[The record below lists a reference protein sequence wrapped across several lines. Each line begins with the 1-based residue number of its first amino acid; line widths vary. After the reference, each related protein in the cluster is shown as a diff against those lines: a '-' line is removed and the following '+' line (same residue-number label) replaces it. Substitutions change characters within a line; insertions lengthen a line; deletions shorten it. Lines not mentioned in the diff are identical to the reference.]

1 MEKKQFI
8 YTFDLLGK
16 NPTLFAF
23 GNERKKSLFGSIM
36 SLILMIIIFLI
47 IYLFIKEWLKGT
59 NLSVNFSLY
68 TINENT
74 SIPFNLTKMA
84 FTTNFKIEKE
94 FNLTFYYK
102 NEIEEITILNFTVCN
117 PNQDENKKVLYCFNN
132 LEQNMINFNNVFE
145 GIIVFYSEIIVNVT
159 SNLNFNEEKM
169 NEFILNPP
177 TITFFFDNLSYQ
189 NFNRKNPIQKIGIQ
203 FSATFPLLYTTIY
216 NYSLIFSDYLT
227 DDGYIFSDK
236 KVYHNVILNQKPFIT
251 SNLRQNNSNYLG
263 YMSLSLS
270 PYNAEKYI
278 RKFVKLHEILSQFGG
293 IISLLKIFFEE
304 IVEICSKKFFYY
316 NLMLEVLK
324 IEKNCFKEIKLKNE
338 NIFRDNLNNNSNN
351 NNLNKVNYKQ
361 NILES
366 FNDISKLNIF
376 NNVQINISKLEL
388 FDYFCRFICNK
399 NLKVNIKKCNDFC
412 KKHLSCENI
421 ISKNYFVEN
430 LIQNNLI
437 IEKNQYLFKGSIPNE
452 RVDFLILKNK

>member
-1 MEKKQFI
+1 
-8 YTFDLLGK
+8 
-16 NPTLFAF
+16 
-23 GNERKKSLFGSIM
+23 M
-36 SLILMIIIFLI
+36 SLILMLITFII

-304 IVEICSKKFFYY
+304 IVEICSKKFFCC
-316 NLMLEVLK
+316 NLILEVLNF
-324 IEKNCFKEIKLKNE
+324 EKYCYKEIKLKKNE
-338 NIFRDNLNNNSNN
+338 NIFRDNLNNNSS

-399 NLKVNIKKCNDFC
+399 NLKVNIKKCDDFC
-412 KKHLSCENI
+412 KKYLSCENI
-421 ISKNYFVEN
+421 ISKNYFVEK

-437 IEKNQYLFKGSIPNE
+437 IEKNQYLFKGSIPYE
-452 RVDFLILKNK
+452 KVDFLFLKNK

>member
-1 MEKKQFI
+1 
-8 YTFDLLGK
+8 
-16 NPTLFAF
+16 
-23 GNERKKSLFGSIM
+23 M
-36 SLILMIIIFLI
+36 SLILMLITFII

-59 NLSVNFSLY
+59 NLSVNFSLF

-236 KVYHNVILNQKPFIT
+236 KIYHNVILNQKPFIT

-278 RKFVKLHEILSQFGG
+278 RKFVKLHEIFSQFGG
-293 IISLLKIFFEE
+293 IFSLLKIFFE
-304 IVEICSKKFFYY
+304 
-316 NLMLEVLK
+316 VLN
-324 IEKNCFKEIKLKNE
+324 IEKNCYKEIKLKKNE
-338 NIFRDNLNNNSNN
+338 NIFRDNLNNNSS

-399 NLKVNIKKCNDFC
+399 NLKVNIKTCDDFC
-412 KKHLSCENI
+412 KKYLSCENI
-421 ISKNYFVEN
+421 ISKNYFVEK

-437 IEKNQYLFKGSIPNE
+437 IEKNQYLFKGSIPYE
-452 RVDFLILKNK
+452 KVDFLFLKNK